1 MHEAAERHLAAALAG
16 DRAARVALVRAI
28 APIVQVR
35 VYRALSIRGGA
46 ARGRTI
52 RQEVEDLTQDALV
65 ALFENDARVLHGWDQ
80 ARGLSFINYVGLVT
94 QRLVGHLLRDRRR
107 SPWSADPTEDVAL
120 QRAAGATDDHER
132 HVASRERL
140 DRVWKALK
148 LELTPRGWELFQQL
162 IVAEQTV
169 ESVCER
175 FAMQPD
181 AVYAWRSRFLKR
193 ARSLLAE
200 IDGAES
206 DAAIVTS
213 RPPMEDTP

>member
-1 MHEAAERHLAAALAG
+1 MTSKLDPEGLRKEYEEDEGASILELARRHG
-16 DRAARVALVRAI
+16 MS
-28 APIVQVR
+28 
-35 VYRALSIRGGA
+35 Y
-46 ARGRTI
+46 
-52 RQEVEDLTQDALV
+52 
-65 ALFENDARVLHGWDQ
+65 F
-80 ARGLSFINYVGLVT
+80 
-94 QRLVGHLLRDRRR
+94 
-107 SPWSADPTEDVAL
+107 
-120 QRAAGATDDHER
+120 
-132 HVASRERL
+132 
-140 DRVWKALK
+140 RVWKALK